1 VELADDISESV
12 VDNRTADEENDNK
25 EKQAARTE
33 K

>member
-1 VELADDISESV
+1 

-33 K
+33 KWSMGTVSFSY